1 MSGVQ
6 VDYKLIG
13 ITSVLGI
20 IYTAIASVGIKRF
33 NDCKEIQGVS
43 KYANRKM
50 FLSHTLTGL
59 IAVPVAFLMLKFG
72 SVTPNATGFMVM
84 LSGVLGIIAS
94 VFAFQI
100 QKASECT
107 KTAKKSDKN
116 FIIMAITASVL
127 MTLGGIAMI
136 AMTNKDKILAARN
149 YAKAKY
155 NTMRT
160 PAATPAPAPAPTP
173 TANASATNL
182 TNTNA
187 RP

>member
-13 ITSVLGI
+13 ITTILGV

-33 NDCKEIQGVS
+33 NECKEIQGIS

-59 IAVPVAFLMLKFG
+59 LAIPIAFLVLKFG
-72 SVTPNATGFMVM
+72 SVTPSATGFMVM

-100 QKASECT
+100 QKAAECT
-107 KTAKKSDKN
+107 KTAKTSDKN
-116 FIIMAITASVL
+116 FTIFAITAAVL
-127 MTLGGIAMI
+127 MTLGGIGMI
-136 AMTNKDKILAARN
+136 AMTNKDKLLAARN
-149 YAKAKY
+149 YAKSKY
-155 NTMRT
+155 NAMR
-160 PAATPAPAPAPTP
+160 APAPAPV
-173 TANASATNL
+173 ANASATNL
-182 TNTNA
+182 TNTNT

>member
-13 ITSVLGI
+13 ITTILGV

-33 NDCKEIQGVS
+33 NECKEIQGIS

-59 IAVPVAFLMLKFG
+59 LAIPIAFIVLKFG

-100 QKASECT
+100 QKAAECT
-107 KTAKKSDKN
+107 KTAKTSDKN
-116 FIIMAITASVL
+116 FTIFAITAAVL
-127 MTLGGIAMI
+127 MTLGGIGMI
-136 AMTNKDKILAARN
+136 AMTNKDKLLAARN
-149 YAKAKY
+149 YAKSKY
-155 NTMRT
+155 NAMR
-160 PAATPAPAPAPTP
+160 APAPAPV
-173 TANASATNL
+173 ANASATNL
-182 TNTNA
+182 TNTNT

>member
-33 NDCKEIQGVS
+33 NDCKEIQGVA

-59 IAVPVAFLMLKFG
+59 IAVPVAFLVLKFG
-72 SVTPNATGFMVM
+72 SVTPSATGFMVM

-100 QKASECT
+100 QKAAECT

-116 FIIMAITASVL
+116 FIIVAITASVL
-127 MTLGGIAMI
+127 MTLGGIGMI

-149 YAKAKY
+149 YAKTKY
-155 NTMRT
+155 NAMRA
-160 PAATPAPAPAPTP
+160 PAAAPAPVPA
-173 TANASATNL
+173 ANASATNL
-182 TNTNA
+182 TNTNT